1 MEEEKNNR
9 SNIFLFLSLFV
20 LFFAIL
26 ISFYFFYIKKDF
38 NFVLEFPCNSS
49 EEECFVRDCES
60 EGVCP
65 PNNLSE
71 FKRYIV
77 NGSDFKKCEKEDCL
91 SMCINGEIDCEQ
103 ISCEEDSGAGEYCSV
118 FKNDD
123 AVLE

>member
-71 FKRYIV
+71 FK
-77 NGSDFKKCEKEDCL
+77 KCEKEDCL